1 MRMMKRLLIG
11 LLVALAGC
19 EPDVLQTVL
28 EPSGD
33 KLGYAEIPVCLDVE
47 AGEPDTKAPSL
58 SGADDAKRGG
68 VLFLV
73 YRSSTKQLDS
83 YRFFTPE
90 ELAAAASQPLKV
102 RVPLAECDIYV
113 LGNLLAVS
121 RKDASKTADLVKAF
135 GADFP
140 ADEAALEAMAY
151 RLDGGSIN
159 ADWRRE
165 KMAEVAKYGIPYSY
179 VDKNVPVESLL
190 SAGKSVP
197 RGRPTWMFSR
207 VEVTIDH
214 GLFDGGDP
222 AKVGYFTNKTLK
234 MKQANL
240 RLRPFSAAAM
250 KAEAAADAGDGDLD
264 PSMTNGTSNTYVFHV
279 PENMQGTAPE
289 AAFAAEPDASK
300 KNRLKVPS
308 NTLIPANCRNYGTY
322 VEFKGKLDKNAGGFG
337 GDVTY
342 QFYLGANETT
352 DFNLQRGRRYKI
364 RLKFTADGLFHPDWR
379 VQAELTDARLFRLTA
394 DPAFARDIGEVNAG
408 RTLAVRC
415 NRPGALYVYM
425 NPGGKLG
432 GTNLLLGKD
441 VQLPADFA
449 MADLADCA
457 WYGACMTAGSED
469 AKWLA
474 ARGIT
479 PVWEKAAARL
489 KFSVTDAAKF
499 RAHVGESRSFSL
511 TLLPGATQ
519 TVSFTLKLFSD
530 ITLSVADGKSLTDEF
545 YLGQKRTVTLSGFAG
560 RTVKYAAVQ
569 EGCGASA
576 NTRKTSN
583 VQWKATNSSSAAFPS
598 CAVDAA
604 GNVLL
609 DVSDKAYASQ
619 NCTGTLNVY
628 AFYPNRFQG
637 SHGGWS
643 SKNGKI
649 VFFSED
655 FLNDSL
661 EVPVRIS
668 EPRINLWAPAGKS
681 YPWYYE
687 YMSGLT
693 GGAGIQ
699 VDKVP
704 NGSKDAPVILNIDGT
719 ERKFDSVV
727 YLSFSGAASLPKAS
741 FDATLYDR
749 LLKVSVA
756 RGTTV
761 SGKAWLLDAVQTDGY
776 SCIYIGDT
784 KPSGN
789 PLESVATDT
798 YMPENFQVG
807 AGGRVRP
814 IQSKDQVTLGSM
826 ILQSNPATG
835 LFGQTS
841 EFWVA
846 ATRMSDI
853 SIRYG
858 LSTSCFGW
866 YAKDDGSSVSRYF
879 MLLESA
885 DGRNTDR
892 MEMDISSSFRGG
904 DVTRL
909 QYDMSG
915 PKVTYTVGS
924 QVIGPVIDYEWKSE
938 TSFKWIFDASR
949 QVTQYAGQFVP
960 GELLVPYGEQLFTV
974 SYSNKWD
981 HRTFSVSRGMK
992 LVYDISL
999 YALYAFSPAAGKVFV
1014 VPHRNADL
1022 LARKGASMSQAAR
1035 AFCLEAAGVNFG
1047 RYFYVNPTA
1056 GYDAGYYA
1064 ASSDANRGAYSASNP
1079 YVSAVT
1085 FNGATV
1091 PMKLYRSRMTSW
1103 TESAARDFCW
1113 TTYAPSTGV
1122 PSWRYFLN
1130 WGGFEWL
1137 KNPLDH
1143 IGISY
1148 PEAQKLGFDD
1158 RFGSISISS
1167 ISDYLNGTTKL
1178 NTSYSRTYSS
1188 ADAGYVD
1195 IVRYFLWLGNQ
1206 QW

>member
-1 MRMMKRLLIG
+1 M
-11 LLVALAGC
+11 ALAGC

-33 KLGYAEIPVCLDVE
+33 TLGYAEIPVSFEVE

-83 YRFFTPE
+83 YRFFKPE

-102 RVPLAECDIYV
+102 RVPLADCDIYV

-121 RKDASKTADLVKAF
+121 RKNAAQTADLWTAL

-140 ADEAALEAMAY
+140 VDEAALEAMLY
-151 RLDGGSIN
+151 RLDGGTIN

-165 KMAEVAKYGIPYSY
+165 KMSEVAKYGIPFSY
-179 VDKNVPVESLL
+179 VDKNVPVVSLL
-190 SAGKSVP
+190 SAGKSIP
-197 RGRPTWMFSR
+197 RGRPSWMFSR

-222 AKVGYFTNKTLK
+222 AKLGYFTNQTLK
-234 MKQANL
+234 MKQTNL
-240 RLRPFSAAAM
+240 RLRPFSSAAM
-250 KAEAAADAGDGDLD
+250 KAESAADAGDGDLD
-264 PSMTNGTSNTYVFHV
+264 PSMTNGTSNTYVFYV

-308 NTLIPANCRNYGTY
+308 NTLIPANCRNLGTY

-337 GDVTY
+337 GNVTY

-379 VQAELTDARLFRLTA
+379 VQAELTDSRMFRLMA
-394 DPAFARDIGEVNAG
+394 DPAFARDIGEVNAS
-408 RTLAVRC
+408 RTLAVRS

-425 NPGGKLG
+425 NPGGKSG
-432 GTNLLLGKD
+432 GTNLLLGKE
-441 VQLPADFA
+441 VQRPADFV

-457 WYGACMTAGSED
+457 WYGAFMTAGTED

-499 RAHVGESRSFSL
+499 RAHVGESRTFTL
-511 TLLPGATQ
+511 TLLPGGTQ
-519 TVSFTLKLFSD
+519 TASFTLKLFAD
-530 ITLSVADGKSLTDEF
+530 ITLTVADGKSLTDEF

-604 GNVLL
+604 GNVVL

-619 NCTGTLNVY
+619 NCSGSLNVY

-637 SHGGWS
+637 RHSGWS

-668 EPRINLWAPAGKS
+668 EPRINLWTPAGKS

-687 YMSGLT
+687 YMSAM
-693 GGAGIQ
+693 AGIQ
-699 VDKVP
+699 MEKVP

-719 ERKFDSVV
+719 ERNFDSVV
-727 YLSFSGAASLPKAS
+727 YQSFTGSSSLSKAS
-741 FDATLYDR
+741 FDATLYER

-756 RGTTV
+756 RGTIV

-784 KPSGN
+784 RPSGH
-789 PLESVATDT
+789 PLEEVAPDT
-798 YMPENFQVG
+798 YMPEDFSGNT
-807 AGGRVRP
+807 GGRVRP

-826 ILQSNPATG
+826 VLRGNPATG
-835 LFGQTS
+835 LFDQSS

-853 SIRYG
+853 TIRYG

-879 MLLESA
+879 MLLDAA

-892 MEMDISSSFRGG
+892 MEMDVSVSFRGG
-904 DVTRL
+904 DVSRL

-924 QVIGPVIDYEWKSE
+924 HVIGPVIDYEWKSE

-974 SYSNKWD
+974 SYANKWD
-981 HRTFSVSRGMK
+981 QRSFSVSRGMK

-999 YALYAFSPAAGKVFV
+999 YALYAFNPTEGKVFV

-1022 LARKGASMSQAAR
+1022 LARKGASMTQAAR

-1047 RYFYVNPTA
+1047 RYFYVSPTH
-1056 GYDAGYYA
+1056 GYDAGYYST
-1064 ASSDANRGAYSASNP
+1064 SSDSARGAYSSASP
-1079 YVSAVT
+1079 YVSTVT

-1091 PMKLYRSRMTSW
+1091 PMRLYRSRMTSW
-1103 TESAARDFCW
+1103 TESSARDFCW
-1113 TTYAPSTGV
+1113 ATYAS
-1122 PSWRYFLN
+1122 SSSALNWRYFIN

-1137 KNPLDH
+1137 KKPLDH
-1143 IGISY
+1143 IPISF
-1148 PEAQKLGFDD
+1148 PEAQKMGLDD
-1158 RFGSISISS
+1158 RFGLLSLSG
-1167 ISDYLNGTTKL
+1167 ISDFLNGTTRL
-1178 NTSYSRTYSS
+1178 NPLYSKTYSS
-1188 ADAGYVD
+1188 DDAGYVD